1 MENKNIKYIK
11 EIKTVNRLLIIT
23 ALIIFIASLE
33 AFTLGKN
40 QDLLKVFLDLNK
52 NNTPSDYM
60 GIIITN
66 YFFNIFEV
74 ILITLFTFFSYKK
87 YGISKLF
94 KIIFS
99 LIILIK
105 TINIIISFKTN
116 SIFYYLI
123 VLLYITYLLVLIQ
136 APITKRK
143 VNYGLFKNH

>member
-1 MENKNIKYIK
+1 MENRNIKYKK
-11 EIKTVNRLLIIT
+11 EKKTVNRLLIIT

-33 AFTLGKN
+33 AFNLGKN
-40 QDLLKVFLDLNK
+40 QDLLKVFLELNK
-52 NNTPSDYM
+52 NNFPSDYM

-66 YFFNIFEV
+66 YFYNIFEV
-74 ILITLFTFFSYKK
+74 ILITLFTFFTYKK

-123 VLLYITYLLVLIQ
+123 VLLYICYLLVIIK

>member
-1 MENKNIKYIK
+1 MENRNIKYKK
-11 EIKTVNRLLIIT
+11 EKKTVNRLLIIT

-33 AFTLGKN
+33 AFNLGKN
-40 QDLLKVFLDLNK
+40 QDLLKVFLELNK
-52 NNTPSDYM
+52 NNSPSDYM
-60 GIIITN
+60 EIIITN
-66 YFFNIFEV
+66 YFYNIFEV
-74 ILITLFTFFSYKK
+74 ILITLFTFFTYKK

-123 VLLYITYLLVLIQ
+123 VLLYICYLLVIIK